1 MRLIS
6 RGVPAFASSEIDAV
20 SNANDASYDSI
31 WRGDIPG
38 WIAYN
43 LSGVPA
49 ANRARVVV
57 GWYNDPITSP
67 YDHPLVGEQAYN
79 NLGDYTVQANPAAD
93 AASAPTTGWVT
104 LAAVTGNRYHSRQ
117 HVVDLTGNNWIRLN
131 ITGSDGSAGNDDA
144 AINLDVHD
152 GGQSAQDSWLF
163 LGDSITQDGL
173 HHRSESG
180 AGNFGQLINAA
191 RPAHDPAFEDGGTW
205 GLTSLE
211 GAQNIHAWLAAFPGE
226 YVGLAYGTND
236 ANGCSNTTTFYDN
249 YVTMVQAVL
258 AAGKTPVVPT
268 IPWARASN
276 VVSCGPGFNTKIQQ
290 LYSAFPQI
298 LRGPDLWA
306 FFESH
311 QSLISGDNLHPS
323 PAGYA
328 ALRQQWANAML
339 ANVYGG

>member
-1 MRLIS
+1 MQLIS

-144 AINLDVHD
+144 AINLDVH
-152 GGQSAQDSWLF
+152 GG
-163 LGDSITQDGL
+163 
-173 HHRSESG
+173 
-180 AGNFGQLINAA
+180 
-191 RPAHDPAFEDGGTW
+191 
-205 GLTSLE
+205 
-211 GAQNIHAWLAAFPGE
+211 
-226 YVGLAYGTND
+226 
-236 ANGCSNTTTFYDN
+236 
-249 YVTMVQAVL
+249 
-258 AAGKTPVVPT
+258 
-268 IPWARASN
+268 ARAHRTAGS
-276 VVSCGPGFNTKIQQ
+276 SWATRSPRTACITDPRAAPGT
-290 LYSAFPQI
+290 SA
-298 LRGPDLWA
+298 
-306 FFESH
+306 S
-311 QSLISGDNLHPS
+311 
-323 PAGYA
+323 
-328 ALRQQWANAML
+328 
-339 ANVYGG
+339 